1 MKFKN
6 KYLLLLGITICIL
19 GIVGGCQMF
28 GDKQETL
35 TKEQQDNVVRWI
47 ARGYDVH
54 AVDFISFSKDKSTG
68 MYLLSFRLNSNKNYE
83 TTISI
88 NEKEEFSQSDGILG
102 LNPISRFR
110 ELEKKKTLD
119 KEYKIDISQIEIT
132 YLEE

>member
-1 MKFKN
+1 MEFKN
-6 KYLLLLGITICIL
+6 KYLLLLGIIICIL
-19 GIVGGCQMF
+19 GIVGGCRMF
-28 GDKQETL
+28 GDKEETL
-35 TKEQQDNVVRWI
+35 TREQQDNVVRWI

>member
-1 MKFKN
+1 
-6 KYLLLLGITICIL
+6 
-19 GIVGGCQMF
+19 MF

-35 TKEQQDNVVRWI
+35 TKEQQNNVVRWI

-68 MYLLSFRLNSNKNYE
+68 MYLLSFRLNSDKNYE

-110 ELEKKKTLD
+110 ELEKKKILNE
-119 KEYKIDISQIEIT
+119 EYRIDISQIEIT

>member
-19 GIVGGCQMF
+19 GIVGGCRMF

-35 TKEQQDNVVRWI
+35 TKEQQNNVVRWI

-68 MYLLSFRLNSNKNYE
+68 MYLLSFRLNSDKNYE

-110 ELEKKKTLD
+110 ELEKKKILNE
-119 KEYKIDISQIEIT
+119 EYRIDISQIEIT